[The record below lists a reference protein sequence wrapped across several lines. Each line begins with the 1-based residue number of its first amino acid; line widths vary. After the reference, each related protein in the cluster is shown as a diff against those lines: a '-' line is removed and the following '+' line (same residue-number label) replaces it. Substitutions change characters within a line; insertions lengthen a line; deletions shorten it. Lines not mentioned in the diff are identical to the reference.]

1 MQLTEKPTVIPARHQ
16 SGLDRIL
23 AFLSIQCD
31 ELRVSW
37 DPTGPK
43 VQARPK
49 AMLDHFGEPL
59 PPPHRAE
66 LDAPDMMIHGMA
78 RSVDVRPDGLVIETP
93 GGLVVLVSWLPP
105 RRA

>member
-1 MQLTEKPTVIPARHQ
+1 MHAPTATVIPARHQ

-31 ELRVSW
+31 ELRVTW
-37 DPTGPK
+37 GAAGPS

-49 AMLDHFGEPL
+49 AMLDAFGEPF

-66 LDAPDMMIHGMA
+66 LDAPDMMIHGIA
-78 RSVDVRPDGLVIETP
+78 KSVDVREDGLVVETP
-93 GGLVVLVSWLPP
+93 GGLVVRVEWLPP